1 MSFWTIVFLVILYII
16 ASKDGVFGTKA
27 RVNSLTLEEAKYL
40 TALLAKVAK
49 SDGRVNEIEAELI
62 SQSLDD
68 LTYKLGGNSA
78 VRNELKQ
85 IYNIEKE
92 NLSNVFSVAFEYKQ
106 KFKFDQNRAFG
117 LIYFFLNLAYIDGE
131 FSQSERNTISQIC
144 DGFEISESLKQQIFA
159 KFQSDFEQSQAWKA
173 RYNQSR
179 NSGYQNGYGRSG
191 GNYGS
196 RGGYSGNYNQGGYQ
210 RNSSSYRKEPEFDP
224 YGVLGVSKNASFD
237 EIKKKY
243 RELVKK
249 YHPDI
254 LMGKGADDEIV
265 QEGTKKLQEINKA
278 YEILKEK
285 FGEK

>member
-1 MSFWTIVFLVILYII
+1 MSFWTIVFLIILYII
-16 ASKDGVFGTKA
+16 ASKDGVFGGKSRA
-27 RVNSLTLEEAKYL
+27 RSLTLEEAKYL

-92 NLSNVFSVAFEYKQ
+92 NLNNVFSVAFEYKQ
-106 KFKFDQNRAFG
+106 KFQFDQQRAFG
-117 LIYFFLNLAYIDGE
+117 LIYYFLNLAYIDGE
-131 FSQSERNTISQIC
+131 FSQSEKNTISQIC
-144 DGFEISESLKQQIFA
+144 DGFEISESIKAQIFA
-159 KFQSDFEQSQAWKA
+159 KFQRDFEQSQAWKA
-173 RYNQSR
+173 RYNQSK
-179 NSGYQNGYGRSG
+179 NSGYGRSG
-191 GNYGS
+191 GGYGGGQS
-196 RGGYSGNYNQGGYQ
+196 GGYSGGYGRSGGSG
-210 RNSSSYRKEPEFDP
+210 RNSSSYKRESDFDP
-224 YGVLGVSKNASFD
+224 YAILGVSKSASFD

-254 LMGKGADDEIV
+254 LMGKGADEEIV

-278 YEILKEK
+278 YEILKAK
-285 FGEK
+285 FE

>member
-1 MSFWTIVFLVILYII
+1 MSFWTIVFLIILYII
-16 ASKDGVFGTKA
+16 ASKDGVFGGKSRA
-27 RVNSLTLEEAKYL
+27 NSLSFEEAKYL

-92 NLSNVFSVAFEYKQ
+92 NLNNVFSVAFEYKQ
-106 KFKFDQNRAFG
+106 RFKFDQNRAFG
-117 LIYFFLNLAYIDGE
+117 LIYYFLNLAYIDGE
-131 FSQSERNTISQIC
+131 FSQSEKNTISQIC

-159 KFQSDFEQSQAWKA
+159 KFQSDFEQARAWKN
-173 RYNQSR
+173 RYSRQSQ
-179 NSGYQNGYGRSG
+179 SGYGRGGSYG

-196 RGGYSGNYNQGGYQ
+196 RGGYGKNYNQNGYQ
-210 RNSSSYRKEPEFDP
+210 RNSSSYKKEPEFDP

-285 FGEK
+285 FGQ